1 MAVKSIDRL
10 FPTTVTIFD
19 NVLELEY
26 IDSMLE
32 DIIDSSKKVGRKT
45 NWQSNHNPNLHEHPK
60 YKPLGKKVLEL
71 SKEYIED
78 LKFEFDDHYITG
90 MWSNILKPGEFH
102 SPHTHSNNLV
112 SGVFYLQTNDNSPAI
127 TFLDP
132 RPQSSVLQPQAKE
145 YNIFNSTMFFYP
157 AKVNRMILFPSWLEH
172 YVPQNDTKFS
182 RVSIAFNVMLKGQ
195 VGRPDNFQTNKF
207 Y

>member
-78 LKFEFDDHYITG
+78 LKFEFDDHYVTG
-90 MWSNILKPGEFH
+90 MWYNILKPGEFH

-207 Y
+207 

>member
-71 SKEYIED
+71 SKTYIDD
-78 LKFEFDDHYITG
+78 LKFEFEDHYITG

-207 Y
+207 

>member
-1 MAVKSIDRL
+1 
-10 FPTTVTIFD
+10 
-19 NVLELEY
+19 
-26 IDSMLE
+26 
-32 DIIDSSKKVGRKT
+32 
-45 NWQSNHNPNLHEHPK
+45 
-60 YKPLGKKVLEL
+60 
-71 SKEYIED
+71 
-78 LKFEFDDHYITG
+78 

-145 YNIFNSTMFFYP
+145 YDIFNSTMFYYP

-195 VGRPDNFQTNKF
+195 VGRPDNFQTNTF
-207 Y
+207 

>member
-32 DIIDSSKKVGRKT
+32 DIIASSKKVGRKT

-78 LKFEFDDHYITG
+78 LKFEFDDHYVTG

-207 Y
+207 

>member
-26 IDSMLE
+26 IDSMLK
-32 DIIDSSKKVGRKT
+32 DIVDSSQKVGRKT
-45 NWQSNHNPNLHEHPK
+45 NWQSNHNPNLHEHQK

-207 Y
+207 

>member
-78 LKFEFDDHYITG
+78 LKFEFDDHYVTG

-145 YNIFNSTMFFYP
+145 HNIFNSTMFFYP

-207 Y
+207 

>member
-112 SGVFYLQTNDNSPAI
+112 SGVFYLQTNEDSPAI

-207 Y
+207 

>member
-102 SPHTHSNNLV
+102 SPHTHSNNLI
-112 SGVFYLQTNDNSPAI
+112 SGVFYLQTNDDSPAI

-145 YNIFNSTMFFYP
+145 HNIFNSTMFFYP

-207 Y
+207 

>member
-102 SPHTHSNNLV
+102 SPHTHSNNLI
-112 SGVFYLQTNDNSPAI
+112 SGVFYLQTNDDSPAI

-207 Y
+207 

>member
-78 LKFEFDDHYITG
+78 LKFEFDDHYVTG

-207 Y
+207 

>member
-1 MAVKSIDRL
+1 MAIKSIDRL

-78 LKFEFDDHYITG
+78 LKFEFDDHYVTG

-207 Y
+207 

>member
-78 LKFEFDDHYITG
+78 LKFEFDDHYVTG

-182 RVSIAFNVMLKGQ
+182 RVSIAFNVMSKGQ

-207 Y
+207 

>member
-71 SKEYIED
+71 SKTYIDD
-78 LKFEFDDHYITG
+78 LKFEFEDHYITG

-145 YNIFNSTMFFYP
+145 YDIFNSTMFYYP

-207 Y
+207 

>member
-1 MAVKSIDRL
+1 MAIKSIDRL

-207 Y
+207 

>member
-207 Y
+207 

>member
-1 MAVKSIDRL
+1 MAKKSIDRL
-10 FPTTVTIFD
+10 FPTTVTLFD

-71 SKEYIED
+71 SKTYIDD
-78 LKFEFDDHYITG
+78 LKFEFEDHYITG

-207 Y
+207 

>member
-182 RVSIAFNVMLKGQ
+182 RVSIAFNVMLKGK
-195 VGRPDNFQTNKF
+195 VGSSEEYQSAEF
-207 Y
+207 

>member
-1 MAVKSIDRL
+1 MAKKSIDRL
-10 FPTTVTIFD
+10 FPTTVTLFD

-78 LKFEFDDHYITG
+78 LKFEFDDHYVTG

-207 Y
+207 

>member
-145 YNIFNSTMFFYP
+145 HNIFNSTMFFYP

-195 VGRPDNFQTNKF
+195 VGRPDNFQTNTF
-207 Y
+207 

>member
-78 LKFEFDDHYITG
+78 LKFEFDAHYITG

-207 Y
+207 

>member
-90 MWSNILKPGEFH
+90 MWSNILKPGEFP

-207 Y
+207 

>member
-1 MAVKSIDRL
+1 
-10 FPTTVTIFD
+10 
-19 NVLELEY
+19 
-26 IDSMLE
+26 MLE

-145 YNIFNSTMFFYP
+145 HNIFNSTMFFYP

-207 Y
+207 